1 MHFESFYSA
10 KTTFFTFSRICQTAW
25 SWMDKFCN
33 ASVLQL
39 VFSKRI
45 SFEVN
50 FLKMSDLENSFLQII
65 GFWFKNLKRSK
76 FWFQKF
82 FKVSELELAN
92 FGSWDV
98 QLQSAFSTSTF
109 DNIHLQ
115 TTIENHRLLYLPQV
129 WQNIR
134 RSNSFLCTN
143 LQKDFSLWLRS
154 GVRLFSVWIRN
165 MQKPAA
171 TESISDSGNR
181 TALVSRMS
189 A

>member
-143 LQKDFSLWLRS
+143 LQKDF
-154 GVRLFSVWIRN
+154 
-165 MQKPAA
+165 
-171 TESISDSGNR
+171 ISWF
-181 TALVSRMS
+181 ALVSVYFPYE
-189 A
+189 